1 MRLLMVDIVGG
12 LLKEGDPLP
21 RESDLA
27 QQFEVSRGVIRETL
41 RGLEDRGLIVVQ
53 HGRPGALVTER
64 RRWDVLDPDVLTVVL
79 QSSHSAT
86 VLAEYIDAR
95 RIVEVEAAARAAERA
110 TDEDLDRLASV
121 FAHFESSGRR
131 AAVNRS
137 AEQIFYAADIEFHQ
151 AILDASGNR
160 VLARLTE
167 PIQRALL
174 ATRRPLAHP
183 GYELN
188 ERIEQHRRIM
198 RAIADHDV
206 AGAREAMTHHL
217 NAVELLLADRIDV
230 SPLDL
235 DAIG

>member
-1 MRLLMVDIVGG
+1 MRLLMVDIVEG

-53 HGRPGALVTER
+53 HGKPGAIVTER
-64 RRWDVLDPDVLTVVL
+64 RRWDILDTDVLTVVL
-79 QSSHSAT
+79 QSEHSAT

-95 RIVEVEAAARAAERA
+95 RIIEVEAAARAASRA
-110 TDEDLDRLASV
+110 TEADLARLASV

-137 AEQIFYAADIEFHQ
+137 AEQIFYTADIEFHQ

-174 ATRRPLAHP
+174 TTRRPLAHP
-183 GYELN
+183 GYELA
-188 ERIEQHRRIM
+188 ERIEQHKRIM
-198 RAIADHDV
+198 QAIANRDV
-206 AGAREAMTHHL
+206 EGAREAMTDHL
-217 NAVELLLADRIDV
+217 AAVELLLADRVDV
-230 SPLDL
+230 SPLDPEAL
-235 DAIG
+235 